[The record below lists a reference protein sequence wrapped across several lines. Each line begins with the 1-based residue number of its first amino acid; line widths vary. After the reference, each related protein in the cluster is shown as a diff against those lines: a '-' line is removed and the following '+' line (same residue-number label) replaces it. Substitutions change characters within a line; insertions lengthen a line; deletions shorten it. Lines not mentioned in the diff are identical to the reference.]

1 MSDKMSRFKT
11 KVGWEGVLFF
21 SFVGIAVLFLGF
33 LVYILFTTLDRYDHP
48 KTYGDTIEYLMRPI
62 QTAKKEAIRLGDQ
75 ERFEYWSSL
84 EKELSEKSMEESM
97 KGEQQ

>member
-1 MSDKMSRFKT
+1 MSDKMSIFRT
-11 KVGWEGVLFF
+11 NVGWEGVLFF
-21 SFVGIAVLFLGF
+21 SFVGLAVLFLGF
-33 LVYILFTTLDRYDHP
+33 LVYLLFAALDRYDHP

-62 QTAKKEAIRLGDQ
+62 QTAKKESIRLGDH

-97 KGEQQ
+97 KGEHK